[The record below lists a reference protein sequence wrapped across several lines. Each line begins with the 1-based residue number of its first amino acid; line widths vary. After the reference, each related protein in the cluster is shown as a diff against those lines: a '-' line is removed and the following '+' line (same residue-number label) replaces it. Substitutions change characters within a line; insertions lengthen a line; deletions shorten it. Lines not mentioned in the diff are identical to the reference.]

1 MGVVEN
7 GFGEA
12 KSGGGGGVSVL
23 RGRLKKNP
31 CNSLLTKLKD
41 CEEAAGGFFSFCWTL

>member
-12 KSGGGGGVSVL
+12 KSGGGVSVL

-31 CNSLLTKLKD
+31 CNSLLTKLKIVKKQR
-41 CEEAAGGFFSFCWTL
+41 ARFFSSGWARGL